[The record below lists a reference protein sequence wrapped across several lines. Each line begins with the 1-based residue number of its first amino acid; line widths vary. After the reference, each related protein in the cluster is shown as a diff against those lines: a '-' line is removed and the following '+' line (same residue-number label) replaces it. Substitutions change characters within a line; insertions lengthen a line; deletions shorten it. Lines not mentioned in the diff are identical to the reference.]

1 MDQNKTS
8 KEILL
13 RMVKSFTENEVAPF
27 DMEIDHTR
35 SYVNDLLNKIKE
47 TDLLSTMLPKEYG
60 GAGFDGST
68 TAEMI
73 NEIARGNA
81 SLAVTLEGHFKSID
95 QIVKF
100 GNQALKDEYLPQ
112 AKSRI
117 IAFSMTE
124 PSGGSNP
131 LGINSHAEHVG
142 DKWIINGD
150 KIMITNGGLAE
161 IYCVLV
167 KTAPEELSFFIV
179 DKDMEGFEF
188 GKQENF
194 LGLTGVPVGE
204 IVMNNIEVDENH
216 LLGKVGMGKEI
227 GDSAHNDARVLMGAV
242 LTGIMEHELD
252 IVTDYATHRKAIDTP
267 IIQMQGIQRK
277 VADIAIAKETTKLL
291 YQKAAWL
298 KDNRQDYEEEAAM
311 AKAYGS
317 RSAVKSGDDAL
328 QILGG
333 YGYSLDY
340 PVEHLIRDARAMEL
354 AEGTVEKMRTEI
366 ALIEAKNRA

>member
-81 SLAVTLEGHFKSID
+81 SLAVTSEGHFKSID

-131 LGINSHAEHVG
+131 LGINSHAKHVG

-167 KTAPEELSFFIV
+167 KTAPEELSFFVV

-204 IVMNNIEVDENH
+204 IVMNNIEVDESH

-277 VADIAIAKETTKLL
+277 IADIAIAKETTKLL

>member
-1 MDQNKTS
+1 MDQKQIS

-13 RMVKSFTENEVAPF
+13 RMVKSFTTNEVAPF

-35 SYVNDLLNKIKE
+35 SYVNDLFNKIKKY
-47 TDLLSTMLPKEYG
+47 DFLSTMLPKEYG
-60 GAGFDGST
+60 GAGFDGET
-68 TAEMI
+68 TAAMI

-95 QIVKF
+95 QIVKY

-112 AKSRI
+112 SKSRI

-131 LGINSHAEHVG
+131 LGIASHAEKKG

-167 KTAPEELSFFIV
+167 KTAPKELSFFVV
-179 DKDMEGFEF
+179 DKDMPGFEY

-216 LLGKVGMGKEI
+216 LLGKIGMGKEI

-242 LTGIMEHELD
+242 LTGIMEHELN

-277 VADIAIAKETTKLL
+277 IADIAVAKETTKLL

-298 KDNRQDYEEEAAM
+298 KDHRQDYEQEAAM

-317 RSAVKSGDDAL
+317 RSAVKSGDNAL

-340 PVEHLIRDARAMEL
+340 PVEHLIRDARAMEI

>member
-1 MDQNKTS
+1 MNQNKTS
-8 KEILL
+8 REILL

-35 SYVNDLLNKIKE
+35 SYVNDLLNKIKA

-60 GAGFDGST
+60 GAGFNGST

-167 KTAPEELSFFIV
+167 KTAPEELSFFVV

-204 IVMNNIEVDENH
+204 IVMNNVEVDENH

-277 VADIAIAKETTKLL
+277 IADIAIAKETTKLL

-298 KDNRQDYEEEAAM
+298 KDNHQDYEEEAAM

>member
-35 SYVNDLLNKIKE
+35 SYANDLLNKIKE

-252 IVTDYATHRKAIDTP
+252 VVTDYATHRKAIDTP

>member
-8 KEILL
+8 REILL

-35 SYVNDLLNKIKE
+35 SYVNDLLNKIKK

-60 GAGFDGST
+60 GAGFNGST

-167 KTAPEELSFFIV
+167 KTAPEELSFFVV

-204 IVMNNIEVDENH
+204 IVMNNVEVDENH

-366 ALIEAKNRA
+366 ALIEARNRA

>member
-8 KEILL
+8 REILL

-35 SYVNDLLNKIKE
+35 SYVNDLLNKIKA

-60 GAGFDGST
+60 GAGFNGST

-167 KTAPEELSFFIV
+167 KTAPEELSFFVV

-204 IVMNNIEVDENH
+204 IVMNNVEVDENH

-277 VADIAIAKETTKLL
+277 IADIAIAKETTKLL
-291 YQKAAWL
+291 YQKASWL

>member
-68 TAEMI
+68 TAKMI

-100 GNQALKDEYLPQ
+100 GNQALKNKYLPQ

-167 KTAPEELSFFIV
+167 KTAPEELSFFVI

-204 IVMNNIEVDENH
+204 IVMNNIEVNESH

-242 LTGIMEHELD
+242 LTGIMEHW
-252 IVTDYATHRKAIDTP
+252 I
-267 IIQMQGIQRK
+267 
-277 VADIAIAKETTKLL
+277 
-291 YQKAAWL
+291 
-298 KDNRQDYEEEAAM
+298 
-311 AKAYGS
+311 S
-317 RSAVKSGDDAL
+317 
-328 QILGG
+328 
-333 YGYSLDY
+333 
-340 PVEHLIRDARAMEL
+340 
-354 AEGTVEKMRTEI
+354 
-366 ALIEAKNRA
+366 

>member
-100 GNQALKDEYLPQ
+100 GNQALKDKYLPQ

-167 KTAPEELSFFIV
+167 KTAPEELSFFVV

-204 IVMNNIEVDENH
+204 IVMNNIEVNESH

>member
-8 KEILL
+8 REILL

-35 SYVNDLLNKIKE
+35 SYVNDLLNKIKK

-60 GAGFDGST
+60 GAGFNGST

-167 KTAPEELSFFIV
+167 KTAPEELSFFVV

-204 IVMNNIEVDENH
+204 IVMNNVEVDENH

-340 PVEHLIRDARAMEL
+340 PVEHLIRGARAMEL

>member
-1 MDQNKTS
+1 MDQKQTS

-13 RMVKSFTENEVAPF
+13 RMVKSFTENEVAPY
-27 DMEIDHTR
+27 DMEIDQTR
-35 SYVNDLLNKIKE
+35 SYVNDLLNKIKKY
-47 TDLLSTMLPKEYG
+47 DFLSTMLPKEYG
-60 GAGFDGST
+60 GAGFDGET
-68 TAEMI
+68 TAAMI

-95 QIVKF
+95 QIVKY
-100 GNQALKDEYLPQ
+100 GNKSLQEEYLPQ

-131 LGINSHAEHVG
+131 LGITSHAEHVG
-142 DKWIINGD
+142 NKWIINGD

-167 KTAPEELSFFIV
+167 KTAPKELSFFVV

-188 GKQENF
+188 GKRENF
-194 LGLTGVPVGE
+194 LGLTGAPVGE

-242 LTGIMEHELD
+242 LTGIMEHELN
-252 IVTDYATHRKAIDTP
+252 IVTDYATHRKALDTP
-267 IIQMQGIQRK
+267 IIQMQAIQRK
-277 VADIAIAKETTKLL
+277 IADIAVAKETTKLL

-298 KDNRQDYEEEAAM
+298 KDHGQDYEEEAAM

-317 RSAVKSGDDAL
+317 RSAVKSGDNAL

-340 PVEHLIRDARAMEL
+340 PVEHLIRDARAMEI
-354 AEGTVEKMRTEI
+354 AEGTVEKMRTTI

>member
-8 KEILL
+8 REILL

-35 SYVNDLLNKIKE
+35 SYVNDLLNKIKK

-60 GAGFDGST
+60 GAGFNGST

-167 KTAPEELSFFIV
+167 KTAPEELSFFVV

-204 IVMNNIEVDENH
+204 IVMNNVEVDENH

-227 GDSAHNDARVLMGAV
+227 GDSAHNDARVLMGAF

>member
-8 KEILL
+8 REILL

-35 SYVNDLLNKIKE
+35 SYVNDLLNKIKK

-60 GAGFDGST
+60 GAGFNGST

-100 GNQALKDEYLPQ
+100 GNQALKDKYLPQ

-167 KTAPEELSFFIV
+167 KTAPEELSFFVV

-204 IVMNNIEVDENH
+204 IVMNNVEVDENH

>member
-100 GNQALKDEYLPQ
+100 GNQALKDKYLPQ

-167 KTAPEELSFFIV
+167 KTAPEELSFFVV

-204 IVMNNIEVDENH
+204 IVMNNIEVDESH

-252 IVTDYATHRKAIDTP
+252 IVTDYATHRKAINTP